1 MDQFISA
8 SRAFFE
14 INDLSYFYGDKAAL
28 RNVSLSVKTSE
39 VLALLGPSGSGKSTL
54 LASIAG
60 MITPTR
66 GEIYLDSGRNLLGF
80 PTELRGLGMVFQ
92 DFALWPHMTVAQNVG
107 FPLRVRKLTQTEIAK
122 RTQRALERVGLA
134 GFAACRPHEL
144 SGGQQQRVALA
155 RAVVAETRLLLLD
168 EPLSAL
174 DPETRSSVRRE
185 LADILR
191 TLDVTT
197 ILVTHDREEAFELAD
212 RIAVLVDGEIQQHAT
227 SEEIYERPATLTV
240 ARFMGVNVLSVETNG
255 SGMANLSGGSAESL
269 ELPRAL
275 PEGSRYVA
283 IVPERV
289 RLSSAHAT
297 GENVF
302 EGHLVRSQYCGGEYR
317 LRIRIGHRE
326 NGQTVELL
334 SKHLPPNEE
343 VHVQIPVDSLH
354 IVEDAPKT
362 DTKTTAPQLIANAE
376 LIKFQERI
384 A

>member
-1 MDQFISA
+1 MHHSSSPYQV
-8 SRAFFE
+8 FFE
-14 INDLSYFYGDKAAL
+14 IKNLSHVYGDTPAL
-28 RNVSLSVKTSE
+28 RNVSLSVNKSE

-66 GEIYLDSGRNLLGF
+66 GEIFLGGGRNLLDF
-80 PTELRGLGMVFQ
+80 ATELRGLGMVFQ

-255 SGMANLSGGSAESL
+255 SGTA
-269 ELPRAL
+269 
-275 PEGSRYVA
+275 
-283 IVPERV
+283 
-289 RLSSAHAT
+289 RLS
-297 GENVF
+297 
-302 EGHLVRSQYCGGEYR
+302 R
-317 LRIRIGHRE
+317 
-326 NGQTVELL
+326 
-334 SKHLPPNEE
+334 
-343 VHVQIPVDSLH
+343 
-354 IVEDAPKT
+354 
-362 DTKTTAPQLIANAE
+362 
-376 LIKFQERI
+376 
-384 A
+384 

>member
-191 TLDVTT
+191 TLDVTM

-317 LRIRIGHRE
+317 LHISIGDRE
-326 NGQTVELL
+326 TGQRVELL
-334 SKHLPPNEE
+334 SKQLPLHEKI
-343 VHVQIPVDSLH
+343 HVQIPVESLH
-354 IVEDAPKT
+354 VVEDAPRNDSRDPRRK
-362 DTKTTAPQLIANAE
+362 PSPMLH
-376 LIKFQERI
+376 
-384 A
+384 

>member
-1 MDQFISA
+1 
-8 SRAFFE
+8 
-14 INDLSYFYGDKAAL
+14 
-28 RNVSLSVKTSE
+28 
-39 VLALLGPSGSGKSTL
+39 
-54 LASIAG
+54 
-60 MITPTR
+60 
-66 GEIYLDSGRNLLGF
+66 
-80 PTELRGLGMVFQ
+80 
-92 DFALWPHMTVAQNVG
+92 MTIAQNVG
-107 FPLRVRKLTQTEIAK
+107 FPLRVRELAPAEIAD
-122 RTQRALERVGLA
+122 RAERALERVGLA
-134 GFAACRPHEL
+134 DFAARRPHQL

-155 RAVVAETRLLLLD
+155 RAVVAETQLLLLD

-185 LADILR
+185 LAEILR
-191 TLDVTT
+191 TLDLTT
-197 ILVTHDREEAFELAD
+197 IVVTHDREEAFELAD

-227 SEEIYERPATLTV
+227 PEEVYERPATLTV

-255 SGMANLSGGSAESL
+255 SGTANLSGGSAESL

-302 EGHLVRSQYCGGEYR
+302 EGQLVRSQYCGGEYR
-317 LRIRIGHRE
+317 LRIRIGDRE
-326 NGQTVELL
+326 TGQTVELL
-334 SKHLPPNEE
+334 SKQLPLDEK
-343 VHVQIPVDSLH
+343 VHVQIPVESLH
-354 IVEDAPKT
+354 VVEDAPRTDLKT
-362 DTKTTAPQLIANAE
+362 AASEPIANAE